1 MPRIDT
7 VEKLTQLQAFFTRND
22 AGRLTSGAWILLT
35 VAVVLSA
42 CSSDPCKA
50 VERYANTCASQVG
63 DAGVTVTVNNS
74 EQCKQ
79 IVQKCTPAEQAEL
92 AGFYDC
98 LASKNECSANILSS
112 TCLSNLKVS
121 SLTCAARGCSGSPT
135 PCSFLSDMTTCT
147 AAAGCSWA
155 TATRCSGTRTQ
166 TTCSATDQAACT
178 AVDGC
183 TWVN

>member
-7 VEKLTQLQAFFTRND
+7 VIA
-22 AGRLTSGAWILLT
+22 LT

-50 VERYANTCASQVG
+50 AERYANTCASQFG
-63 DAGVTVTVNNS
+63 DAGVTVAIGDR
-74 EQCKQ
+74 EQCRL
-79 IVQKCTPAEQAEL
+79 ITQKCTPAEQAEL
-92 AGFYDC
+92 AGLYDC
-98 LASKNECSANILSS
+98 LVSKNECSLNILTS
-112 TCLSNLKVS
+112 TCTANVKLSTVAC
-121 SLTCAARGCSGSPT
+121 TVRGCSGSPT
-135 PCSFLSDMTTCT
+135 PCPFITDSDMTKCT
-147 AAAGCSWA
+147 AAGCSWT

-183 TWVN
+183 NWVN